1 MPSTSENGVA
11 RNHPIKVIRTK
22 RKRVD
27 FTVFTLNNQRTI
39 VKILK
44 HYNLYN
50 IHMTDLSKWCRLQVS
65 APSVGKE

>member
-11 RNHPIKVIRTK
+11 RNHPFKAIRTK

-44 HYNLYN
+44 NYNLYN
-50 IHMTDLSKWCRLQVS
+50 IHMTDLSKWCR
-65 APSVGKE
+65 